1 MRSLRHYTT
10 ALALVSALLSVPAP
24 GGAVPSDGDLEQ
36 ELTALMNAGRIQDAR
51 ALLLSRAPDDAD
63 LLLFDGRVLKLQQN
77 FAASADLLEQAL
89 RQRPSD
95 IIIRRE
101 LAHVLFLAKRYQPAK
116 THLNKLLRQDPDP
129 DLRRRYVSTL
139 KEIRDTEK
147 LSFGLSFALEPS
159 TNITNGASAEYFHTP
174 TASFRID
181 DASRETSGLGVTLAL
196 TSEYSARQTD
206 QGSLSLDFGVTATR
220 YSVSQANRKDLYE
233 IGVTYTVF
241 HALSHFEIRP
251 YLQEQMTAGQP
262 DQTNLGISL
271 DWTRKLSP
279 SGDLNAGLTSERQSK
294 DRAAKR
300 VGIDS
305 KLHMSYKHYLSQRAA
320 LQFGVLLE
328 HNTTGLAHHQYQGH
342 RLDLSFDYAYQS
354 GLLSHTRL
362 SLGHR
367 DFTGDFPLLTI
378 ARADEYL
385 EFVAQVQKNDW
396 HLFGFSPIATC
407 KHVRNRSN
415 VSLYTYDSTSCTGRL
430 SKEF

>member
-1 MRSLRHYTT
+1 
-10 ALALVSALLSVPAP
+10 VPAS
-24 GGAVPSDGDLEQ
+24 GGAAPSDGGLEQ

-51 ALLLSRAPDDAD
+51 ALLLLGSPDNAD

-116 THLNKLLRQDPDP
+116 THLHKLLRQDPDP
-129 DLRRRYVSTL
+129 GLRRRYVSMLT
-139 KEIRDTEK
+139 EIRNRQK

-159 TNITNGASAEYFHTP
+159 TNITNGALAEYFHTP

-181 DASRETSGLGVTLAL
+181 DVSRETSGLGVTLAL
-196 TSEYSARQTD
+196 TSEYAARQTD
-206 QGSLSLDFGVTATR
+206 QSSLSFNFGVTATR
-220 YSVSQANRKDLYE
+220 YSVSQADRKDLYE

-251 YLQEQMTAGQP
+251 YWQEQMTDGQP
-262 DQTNLGISL
+262 DQTTLGISL

-294 DRAAKR
+294 NGAAKR
-300 VGIDS
+300 VGTDS
-305 KLHMSYKHYLSQRAA
+305 KLHMSYKRYLSSRAA

-328 HNTTGLAHHQYQGH
+328 HNATGLAHQQYQGR
-342 RLDLSFDYAYQS
+342 RL
-354 GLLSHTRL
+354 
-362 SLGHR
+362 
-367 DFTGDFPLLTI
+367 DFPLTT
-378 ARADEYL
+378 
-385 EFVAQVQKNDW
+385 
-396 HLFGFSPIATC
+396 HFSPGC
-407 KHVRNRSN
+407 
-415 VSLYTYDSTSCTGRL
+415 
-430 SKEF
+430 